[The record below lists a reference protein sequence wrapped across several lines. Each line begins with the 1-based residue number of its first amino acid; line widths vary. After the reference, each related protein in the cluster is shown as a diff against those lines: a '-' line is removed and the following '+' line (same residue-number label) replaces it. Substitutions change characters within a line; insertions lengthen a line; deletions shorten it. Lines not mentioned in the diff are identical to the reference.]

1 MAKTLEAH
9 DKLIREI
16 FEGSYQFE
24 IPDYQRPY
32 AWTTEQAGELF
43 DDLMSAMQDARVSG
57 ATSQYFLGSIVLIKN
72 DREPKS
78 SVVDGQQRLST
89 LTMLFAVLREAMP
102 HAADDITDFLY
113 KKGKVSLGEKNEYR
127 LTAREEDADF
137 FRTNI
142 QEPGGIAQLVTST
155 DKLEDSRLRYREN
168 ATLLLGKA
176 KALPPADL
184 IALWQFLA
192 NDCSLVVISTPDLEA
207 AYRIFSVLNNRGLDL
222 APIDIIKAQV
232 LGLIRTTAGETK
244 SQAYAKEW
252 SRVESALGRDAF
264 GDLFGHIRTI
274 YAKQKQRSTLVKEFQ
289 EYVTEYKAPIDLVD
303 KVIKPYAEVWDF
315 VRDADFEA
323 TEHAETINEHLS
335 WLNRVDFKDWV
346 PPALVYFKRFRQQP
360 KRLAEFF
367 QSLERLTYFLLVTK
381 VGINERI
388 ETYAALTKEIEPESY
403 KGELATL
410 ATLALTDAQKH
421 KFVAALNGDVYDDLP
436 KARMAL
442 VLRLESL
449 VRAPGVQ
456 LQNAVSLE
464 HVLPQTPPEGS
475 DWVTWFPNKGERE
488 AWTHRLANLV
498 PLDRNKNSSASNY
511 DFAKKKNVYFKGKG
525 TASPFVLTQEVRS
538 ENEWTPA
545 LLAERQQRLMGVLKS
560 HWNLAVTEGMAPGA
574 AAS

>member
-1 MAKTLEAH
+1 MT
-9 DKLIREI
+9 
-16 FEGSYQFE
+16 GS
-24 IPDYQRPY
+24 
-32 AWTTEQAGELF
+32 
-43 DDLMSAMQDARVSG
+43 
-57 ATSQYFLGSIVLIKN
+57 
-72 DREPKS
+72 
-78 SVVDGQQRLST
+78 
-89 LTMLFAVLREAMP
+89 
-102 HAADDITDFLY
+102 
-113 KKGKVSLGEKNEYR
+113 
-127 LTAREEDADF
+127 
-137 FRTNI
+137 
-142 QEPGGIAQLVTST
+142 
-155 DKLEDSRLRYREN
+155 DSRLRYREN
-168 ATLLLGKA
+168 ATLLLEKA

-232 LGLIRTTAGETK
+232 LGLIRTTAGDVK
-244 SQAYAKEW
+244 SRAYAKEW
-252 SRVESALGRDAF
+252 SRIESSLGRDAF
-264 GDLFGHIRTI
+264 GDLFGHIRSI
-274 YAKQKQRSTLVKEFQ
+274 YAKKKQKYILVKEFQ
-289 EYVTEYKAPIDLVD
+289 EHVTQYKTPIDLVD

-360 KRLAEFF
+360 KLLAEFF

-388 ETYAALTKEIEPESY
+388 ETYAALTKEIEPEAF
-403 KGELATL
+403 KGDLAALTTL
-410 ATLALTDAQKH
+410 TLTDAQKR
-421 KFVAALNGDVYDDLP
+421 KFVAALDGDVYDDLP

-456 LQNAVSLE
+456 LQDAVSLE
-464 HVLPQTPPEGS
+464 HVLPQTPPDGS
-475 DWVTWFPNKGERE
+475 DWIKWFPDEDERDG
-488 AWTHRLANLV
+488 WTHRLANLV

-511 DFAKKKNVYFKGKG
+511 DFAKKKDAYFKGKG
-525 TASPFVLTQEVRS
+525 KASPFVLTQEVRA
-538 ENEWTPA
+538 ENEWTPT
-545 LLAERQQRLMGVLKS
+545 LLAERQKRLVGVLKD
-560 HWNLAVTEGMAPGA
+560 HWNLAVSTGT